1 MNREALRFLAGGPLR
16 YARSL
21 AKNAV
26 KGALGRPPHFTAD
39 DILFRH
45 YVRQLTGRGKI
56 DRITCIPSTR
66 EGAGSQALMTMR
78 AIEFAR
84 TLGLTYIHTPFT
96 DIHHADRPMREWA
109 AAWETHFN
117 LGAGEA
123 TVGGMGTHDAVN
135 FALTFPALRALFGVE
150 DEDLPFDE
158 ALVRDFR
165 RKYYLNKA
173 PRMNA
178 PPSVCI
184 HVRRRNR
191 HDFHSQDATDMAC
204 LARVVAQVRAILGA
218 LAVDHTLRIFSQGDP
233 ADFSALDVPER
244 QLFLDADPLWSMREM
259 IEADLLVTTRGTFGH
274 VTGLL
279 CDGIVLADGLFPSQ
293 RGWLTYDV
301 GGGFDTAA
309 LASEVSAKMRSAS
322 GR

>member
-1 MNREALRFLAGGPLR
+1 MNGAALRLLTSGSLG

-21 AKNAV
+21 ARNVV
-26 KGALGRPPHFTAD
+26 KRALGRPSHFTAD

-45 YVRQLTGRGKI
+45 YVRQLTGRGRI
-56 DRITCIPSTR
+56 DRITCLASTH
-66 EGAGSQALMTMR
+66 EGAGSQSLMTMR

-84 TLGLTYIHTPFT
+84 AHDLTYVHTPFT
-96 DIHHADRPMREWA
+96 EIHHADRPMHEWA
-109 AAWETHFN
+109 AAWESHFN

-123 TVGGMGTHDAVN
+123 TVSDMGTHDVVN
-135 FALTFPALRALFGVE
+135 FAFTFPMLRALFEVE

-158 ALVRDFR
+158 SLVRDFR
-165 RKYYLNKA
+165 RKYRLNKT
-173 PRMNA
+173 PRPKA
-178 PPSVCI
+178 SPSVCI

-204 LARVVAQVRAILGA
+204 LARVVAQVRAILRELGI
-218 LAVDHTLRIFSQGDP
+218 DHTLRVFSQGVP
-233 ADFSALDVPER
+233 SDFSSLDIPR
-244 QLFLDADPLWSMREM
+244 SQLFLDGDPLWSMREM
-259 IEADLLVTTRGTFGH
+259 TEADLLVTTRGTFGH

-279 CDGIVLADGLFPSQ
+279 CDGIVLADGLFPQ
-293 RGWLTYDV
+293 QPGWLTYAAD
-301 GGGFDTAA
+301 GEFDAAA

>member
-1 MNREALRFLAGGPLR
+1 VNKAALRLLAGGSLR
-16 YARSL
+16 YACSL
-21 AKNAV
+21 AKNIV
-26 KGALGRPPHFTAD
+26 KRGLGRPSHFTAD

-45 YVRQLTGRGKI
+45 YVRQLAGRGKI

-84 TLGLTYIHTPFT
+84 SQGLTYVHTPFA

-109 AAWETHFN
+109 AAWESHFN
-117 LGAGEA
+117 LGAGEVTDSQEA
-123 TVGGMGTHDAVN
+123 IN
-135 FALTFPALRALFGVE
+135 FAFIFPMLRALFAVE
-150 DEDLPFDE
+150 DEDLPFGE
-158 ALVRDFR
+158 TLVRDFR
-165 RKYYLNKA
+165 RKYHSNKT
-173 PRMNA
+173 PRTNA
-178 PPSVCI
+178 LPSICI

-191 HDFHSQDATDMAC
+191 HDFHSEDATDMAC
-204 LARVVAQVRAILGA
+204 LAQVVTQVRKILGE
-218 LAVDHTLRIFSQGDP
+218 LCPDHTLRIFSQGNP
-233 ADFSALDVPER
+233 ADFAELDIPES

-279 CDGIVLADGLFPSQ
+279 CGGIVLADGKFPSQ
-293 RGWLTYDV
+293 PGWLSYDA
-301 GGGFDTAA
+301 GGMFDTEA
-309 LASEVSAKMRSAS
+309 LASEVSAKRRSAS

>member
-1 MNREALRFLAGGPLR
+1 MNKEALRFLAGGSLH

-21 AKNAV
+21 AKNVV
-26 KGALGRPPHFTAD
+26 KRALGRAPHFSAD
-39 DILFRH
+39 DVLLRQ
-45 YVRQLTGRGKI
+45 YARQLAGRGKI
-56 DRITCIPSTR
+56 DKITCIPSTR
-66 EGAGSQALMTMR
+66 EGAGSQSLMTMR

-84 TLGLTYIHTPFT
+84 AQGLTYVHTPFA

-123 TVGGMGTHDAVN
+123 TDTGDAIN
-135 FALTFPALRALFGVE
+135 FAFTFPGLRALFGVE
-150 DEDLPFDE
+150 DDDLPFDE

-165 RKYYLNKA
+165 RKYHLNKA
-173 PRMNA
+173 PC
-178 PPSVCI
+178 PKVSPSVCI

-191 HDFHSQDATDMAC
+191 HDFHSEDATDMAC
-204 LARVVAQVRAILGA
+204 LTRVVAQVRAILRESVPG
-218 LAVDHTLRIFSQGDP
+218 HTLRVFSQGVP
-233 ADFSALDVPER
+233 SDFSMLDIPES

-259 IEADLLVTTRGTFGH
+259 IGADLLVTTRGTFGH

-279 CDGIVLADGLFPSQ
+279 CEGIVLADGLFPSQ
-293 RGWLTYDV
+293 RGWLTYDA
-301 GGGFDTAA
+301 GGGFDTVA
-309 LASEVSAKMRSAS
+309 LASEVSAKIRSAS

>member
-1 MNREALRFLAGGPLR
+1 VNTAALRLLVAGSLG

-21 AKNAV
+21 AKNVV
-26 KGALGRPPHFTAD
+26 KGVLGRPSHFTAD
-39 DILFRH
+39 DILFRQ
-45 YVRQLTGRGKI
+45 YVRQITGRGRI
-56 DRITCIPSTR
+56 DRITCIPSTH
-66 EGAGSQALMTMR
+66 EGAGSQSLMTMR

-84 TLGLTYIHTPFT
+84 AKGLTYVHTPFAE
-96 DIHHADRPMREWA
+96 IHHADRPMREWA
-109 AAWETHFN
+109 AAWESHFN
-117 LGAGEA
+117 LGEGEA
-123 TVGGMGTHDAVN
+123 AIGDRDTRDAVN
-135 FALTFPALRALFGVE
+135 FAFTFPLLRALFEVE
-150 DEDLPFDE
+150 DNDLPFDE

-165 RKYYLNKA
+165 RKYYLNK
-173 PRMNA
+173 PRRTNS

-191 HDFHSQDATDMAC
+191 HDFHAQDATDMAC
-204 LARVVAQVRAILGA
+204 LTRVVAQVRTVLRELGA
-218 LAVDHTLRIFSQGDP
+218 EHTLRVFSQGAA
-233 ADFSALDVPER
+233 ADFSTLDIPEG

-293 RGWLTYDV
+293 GGWLTYNA

-309 LASEVSAKMRSAS
+309 LASAVSAKMRSAS